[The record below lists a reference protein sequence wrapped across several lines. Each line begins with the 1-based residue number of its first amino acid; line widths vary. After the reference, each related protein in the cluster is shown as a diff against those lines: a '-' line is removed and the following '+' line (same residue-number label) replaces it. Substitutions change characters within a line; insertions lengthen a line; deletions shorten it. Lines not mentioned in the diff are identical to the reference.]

1 MKYLFICTANV
12 CRSPMAQAIACSMGL
27 EAESAGFS
35 AYVGE
40 HIDADA
46 AAVLQKHGIAVPQT
60 EARRFTKPLGEQA
73 GTLCVMGEDALD
85 FMRMRY
91 PQFVEKTVVLPD
103 IPDPM
108 GKGTAAFEDCFAA
121 LKKAVEGLS
130 R

>member
-12 CRSPMAQAIACSMGL
+12 CRSPMAEAIARSMGMD
-27 EAESAGFS
+27 AESAGFS

-40 HIDADA
+40 SIDKEA
-46 AAVLQKHGIAVPQT
+46 AQVLEKHGIAVAQT

-73 GTLCVMGEDALD
+73 ETLCVMGEDALD

-91 PQFVEKTVVLPD
+91 PQFVEKTVVLPG

-108 GKGTAAFEDCFAA
+108 GKGAAAFEECFDA
-121 LKKAVEGLS
+121 LKKAVEGLP